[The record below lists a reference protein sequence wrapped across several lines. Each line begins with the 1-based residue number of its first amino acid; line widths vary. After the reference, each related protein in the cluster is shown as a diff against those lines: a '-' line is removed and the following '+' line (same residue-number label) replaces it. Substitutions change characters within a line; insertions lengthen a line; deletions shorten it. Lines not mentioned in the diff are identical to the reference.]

1 MGAHAKDDRALNDPA
16 LNDPG
21 SNDPGSN
28 NPGSNNPGS
37 NDRGSRLLVRSPV
50 PANQRSNG
58 IVRLAHL
65 RKLRECEQVAA
76 VCYRLRNGSI
86 EFLLVRTRNS
96 GRWTFP
102 KGSAEPGLTHA
113 QAAALEAF
121 EEAGVHGRIEDAS
134 FARYICR
141 KRGAV
146 CKRAERSS
154 EKRSSEKRSSGK
166 GLAVHA
172 HLCLVLRL
180 GKPKEANRNRT
191 WFSAEDAKK
200 HLREGRDS
208 DGREFV
214 RVVDRAVARIQQLH
228 GPTSIDFDKLQ
239 QGREREQGRERG
251 KDALQKVQFEA
262 HDEVLGRMRQGSFV
276 PHSRP
281 RAGEAVRYFSP
292 GAEAKRR
299 ELLQCEVLEFSPTK
313 EITRNSSWFP
323 GRKKPKALGTGTKGE

>member
-1 MGAHAKDDRALNDPA
+1 MHSMAMGADARNSR
-16 LNDPG
+16 G
-21 SNDPGSN
+21 SNDPDS
-28 NPGSNNPGS
+28 
-37 NDRGSRLLVRSPV
+37 DDLGSRLLVRSSV
-50 PANQRSNG
+50 PPSQRSNG

-86 EFLLVRTRNS
+86 EFLLVRTRNG

-121 EEAGVHGRIEDAS
+121 EEAGVHGRIEEVS

-141 KRGAV
+141 KRGAA
-146 CKRAERSS
+146 CKRAERSAG
-154 EKRSSEKRSSGK
+154 KRSSEK

-191 WFSAEDAKK
+191 WFSTEDAKK
-200 HLREGRDS
+200 YLREGRES

-214 RVVDRAVARIQQLH
+214 RVVEGAVARIQQLH
-228 GPTSIDFDKLQ
+228 GPTSIAFDKLQ
-239 QGREREQGRERG
+239 EGRERERE

-276 PHSRP
+276 PYSHL
-281 RAGEAVRYFSP
+281 RASEAVRHFSP
-292 GAEAKRR
+292 NAEAKRR
-299 ELLQCEVLEFSPTK
+299 ELLPCEVLEFSPTK

-323 GRKKPKALGTGTKGE
+323 GRKKPKALGAGTKGE

>member
-1 MGAHAKDDRALNDPA
+1 MAMGAHARDGRGSNDPR

-21 SNDPGSN
+21 SRS
-28 NPGSNNPGS
+28 
-37 NDRGSRLLVRSPV
+37 LVRPPV
-50 PANQRSNG
+50 SANQRSNG

-65 RKLRECEQVAA
+65 CKLRECEQVAA

-121 EEAGVHGRIEDAS
+121 EEAGVHGRIEEAS

-141 KRGAV
+141 KRGAAS
-146 CKRAERSS
+146 KRAERSS
-154 EKRSSEKRSSGK
+154 EKRSSKK

-180 GKPKEANRNRT
+180 GKPKETNRNRT

-200 HLREGRDS
+200 HLREGRES

-214 RVVDRAVARIQQLH
+214 QVVDRAVARIQQLH
-228 GPTSIDFDKLQ
+228 GATSIDFDKRQ

-251 KDALQKVQFEA
+251 RDALQKVQFEA

-276 PHSRP
+276 PHSGP
-281 RAGEAVRYFSP
+281 RAGEIVRYFSR
-292 GAEAKRR
+292 GAEAKRP

-313 EITRNSSWFP
+313 ENSRNSSWFP

>member
-1 MGAHAKDDRALNDPA
+1 
-16 LNDPG
+16 
-21 SNDPGSN
+21 
-28 NPGSNNPGS
+28 
-37 NDRGSRLLVRSPV
+37 
-50 PANQRSNG
+50 
-58 IVRLAHL
+58 LAHL

-121 EEAGVHGRIEDAS
+121 EEAGVHGRIEEAS

-141 KRGAV
+141 KRGTARS
-146 CKRAERSS
+146 RAERSPKKRYS
-154 EKRSSEKRSSGK
+154 EK

-200 HLREGRDS
+200 HLREGRES
-208 DGREFV
+208 DGAEFV
-214 RVVDRAVARIQQLH
+214 RVVERAVARIQQLH
-228 GPTSIDFDKLQ
+228 GPTSVDFDKLQ
-239 QGREREQGRERG
+239 QGREQGREKDVLQ

-262 HDEVLGRMRQGSFV
+262 HDQVLGRMRQRSFV
-276 PHSRP
+276 PYSRP
-281 RAGEAVRYFSP
+281 RAGETVRYFSP

-323 GRKKPKALGTGTKGE
+323 GRKKPKALGAGTKDI

>member
-1 MGAHAKDDRALNDPA
+1 MGADARDDR
-16 LNDPG
+16 G
-21 SNDPGSN
+21 SNELGSYDPRSK
-28 NPGSNNPGS
+28 NP
-37 NDRGSRLLVRSPV
+37 GSRLLIRSLV
-50 PANQRSNG
+50 PPSQRSNG

-121 EEAGVHGRIEDAS
+121 EEAGVHGRIEEAS

-141 KRGAV
+141 KGGAA

-154 EKRSSEKRSSGK
+154 KKRYSEK

-200 HLREGRDS
+200 YLRERRAS
-208 DGREFV
+208 DGAEFV

-228 GPTSIDFDKLQ
+228 CPTSINFDKLQ
-239 QGREREQGRERG
+239 QGRERE

-262 HDEVLGRMRQGSFV
+262 HDEVLGRMRQGSFA
-276 PHSRP
+276 PYSRL
-281 RAGEAVRYFSP
+281 RASETVRYFSP
-292 GAEAKRR
+292 SAEAKRR

-313 EITRNSSWFP
+313 EITRNSGWFP

>member
-1 MGAHAKDDRALNDPA
+1 MHSMAMGADARDNR
-16 LNDPG
+16 G
-21 SNDPGSN
+21 SNDPGSK
-28 NPGSNNPGS
+28 NP
-37 NDRGSRLLVRSPV
+37 GSRLLVRSPV
-50 PANQRSNG
+50 PPSQRSNG

-65 RKLRECEQVAA
+65 RKLRDCEQVAA

-96 GRWTFP
+96 SRWTFP

-121 EEAGVHGRIEDAS
+121 EEAGVHGRIEEAS

-141 KRGAV
+141 KRGAA

-154 EKRSSEKRSSGK
+154 EKRSSEK

-200 HLREGRDS
+200 YLREGRES
-208 DGREFV
+208 DGTEFV

-239 QGREREQGRERG
+239 QGRERE
-251 KDALQKVQFEA
+251 KDALQKVQFEV
-262 HDEVLGRMRQGSFV
+262 HDEVLSRMRQGSFV
-276 PHSRP
+276 SYSRP

-292 GAEAKRR
+292 SAEAKRR

-313 EITRNSSWFP
+313 EITRNSGWFP
-323 GRKKPKALGTGTKGE
+323 GRRKPKALGTGTKGE